1 MRMANDR
8 AYDDVFLSIHFIP
21 CICIGNTL
29 IELLHPIFFFCSIL
43 ASATSFFFAF
53 RFEASFGI
61 QRFFFPR
68 EMKIASNTINRFI
81 FFSAYCFAQVNARN
95 SNLSQYFCFYILIT
109 PQRCLTESPRHFFIY
124 SIWRISTLLQLVRSS
139 LSQQRVEIISNFTR
153 WSYIYIWN
161 GDHVYCIPRRC
172 FSSTYTANASSYM
185 QNSVL
190 VKQNVP
196 FECSIAA

>member
-1 MRMANDR
+1 MHL
-8 AYDDVFLSIHFIP
+8 YWQHFNRVASSDI
-21 CICIGNTL
+21 L
-29 IELLHPIFFFCSIL
+29 FLLHSRISHF
-43 ASATSFFFAF
+43 FFFAF

-153 WSYIYIWN
+153 WSYIYI
-161 GDHVYCIPRRC
+161 
-172 FSSTYTANASSYM
+172 YM
-185 QNSVL
+185 KWRPCLLHSKEML
-190 VKQNVP
+190 
-196 FECSIAA
+196 FIHLYR